1 MGGSLSGT
9 YSKIIWDMT
18 TLFDKDKD
26 MRVLPVLGKGSV
38 KGIEDL
44 LWLRGI
50 DTAIVQSDVLEF
62 MTEFKV
68 YPDLDNL
75 MRYITVLFNEEV
87 HLIARTEF
95 KSIEDLEGK
104 RVSFGPATSGGFM
117 TASIIFDRLK
127 VSVDALSEP
136 HQIGLNMLLNGEID
150 AMVRVAGAPVSQLE
164 DIESDG
170 RLHLISVPPIEG
182 AYYTSEL
189 NADMYPSLI
198 PHGETIKTVAVAAV
212 LAAYNWPADHPR
224 RQPVETLFNKLQ
236 DRYTQSFRWILIMP
250 SGRKWTSIAIFLVGH
265 VGQIPDQRHNSMITV
280 PSGCSRPCG
289 RRAPRLVHIARSI

>member
-1 MGGSLSGT
+1 MGHRCLFAMLLLLVPSLLSPVQAQSTSDQRERVNQNVVSVMGGSLSGT

-127 VSVDALSEP
+127 VSVDAPVRASSDRSE
-136 HQIGLNMLLNGEID
+136 
-150 AMVRVAGAPVSQLE
+150 
-164 DIESDG
+164 
-170 RLHLISVPPIEG
+170 
-182 AYYTSEL
+182 Y
-189 NADMYPSLI
+189 
-198 PHGETIKTVAVAAV
+198 AA
-212 LAAYNWPADHPR
+212 
-224 RQPVETLFNKLQ
+224 
-236 DRYTQSFRWILIMP
+236 
-250 SGRKWTSIAIFLVGH
+250 
-265 VGQIPDQRHNSMITV
+265 QR
-280 PSGCSRPCG
+280 
-289 RRAPRLVHIARSI
+289 